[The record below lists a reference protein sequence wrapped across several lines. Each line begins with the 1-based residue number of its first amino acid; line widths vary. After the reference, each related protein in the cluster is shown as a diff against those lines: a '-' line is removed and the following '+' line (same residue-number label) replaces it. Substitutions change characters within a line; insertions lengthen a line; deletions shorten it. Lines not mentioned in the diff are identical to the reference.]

1 MATSQKTFS
10 GDYQIN
16 LGPFNSS
23 TPGNIGVGEGYLIVN
38 GNLLV
43 QGTSIASNTTI
54 LETTAPFILAG
65 ENNLGPG
72 NPLGYGNLGL
82 VVQTFGGNV
91 ANLQTFAAIQ
101 FNGNINAW
109 QVSSNT
115 SSGNIGAV
123 GTYANIL
130 LEGANIPASP
140 AGSNTQIQF
149 NNASVLGASA
159 AFTFNTVG
167 NALGL
172 NGRITLAHLASTPA
186 NVASSTVVY
195 ANSAGSGGTGLYF
208 VDSDNTQDELVSKSK
223 AIVFGIIF

>member
-16 LGPFNSS
+16 LGPFNSA
-23 TPGNIGVGEGYLIVN
+23 TQGNIGVGEGYLIVN

-43 QGTSIASNTTI
+43 QGTAIASNTTI

-82 VVQTFGGNV
+82 VVQTGGGNV
-91 ANLQTFAAIQ
+91 LPTYAAIQ

-115 SSGNIGAV
+115 TSGNTGAV

-130 LEGANIPASP
+130 LEGSPVVASP
-140 AGSNTQIQF
+140 AGSNTQVQF

-159 AFTFNTVG
+159 AFTFDISDNS
-167 NALGL
+167 LGL
-172 NGRITLAHLASTPA
+172 NGQLNLAHLGSTPG
-186 NVASSTVVY
+186 NVASNTIVY

-208 VDSDNTQDELVSKSK
+208 VDSDDTQDELVSKSK
-223 AIVFGIIF
+223 AIVFSIIF

>member
-1 MATSQKTFS
+1 MAKRQKTFS

-23 TPGNIGVGEGYLIVN
+23 TQGNIGVGEGYFIVN

-65 ENNLGPG
+65 ENNTGPS
-72 NPLGYGNLGL
+72 NPTGYGNLGL
-82 VVQTFGGNV
+82 VVQTGGGNV
-91 ANLQTFAAIQ
+91 LPTYAAIQ
-101 FNGNINAW
+101 FNGNANVW

-115 SSGNIGAV
+115 ASGNSGAT

-130 LEGANIPASP
+130 VEGTPISASP

-159 AFTFNTVG
+159 AFTFDISG

-172 NGRITLAHLASTPA
+172 NGKITLAQLASTPA
-186 NVASSTVVY
+186 NVASNTVVY
-195 ANSAGSGGTGLYF
+195 ANAAGSGGTGLYF

-223 AIVFGIIF
+223 AIVFSIIF

>member
-1 MATSQKTFS
+1 MAKRQKTFS

-16 LGPFNSS
+16 LGPYNSS
-23 TPGNIGVGEGYLIVN
+23 TQGNIGVGEGYFIVN

-43 QGTSIASNTTI
+43 QGTAIASNTTI

-65 ENNLGPG
+65 ENNTGPS
-72 NPLGYGNLGL
+72 NPTGYGNLGL
-82 VVQTFGGNV
+82 VVQTGGGNV
-91 ANLQTFAAIQ
+91 LPTYAAIQ
-101 FNGNINAW
+101 FNGNANVW

-115 SSGNIGAV
+115 ASGNSGAT

-130 LEGANIPASP
+130 VEGTPITASP

-167 NALGL
+167 NALGI
-172 NGRITLAHLASTPA
+172 NGKITLAHLASTPA
-186 NVASSTVVY
+186 NVASNTVVY
-195 ANSAGSGGTGLYF
+195 ANSASSGGTGLYF
-208 VDSDNTQDELVSKSK
+208 VNSNNTQDELVSKSK